1 MLGFEDGYEVAKLMA
16 ERFDLIRLR
25 EAAKILGEVSRAHGG
40 EGREF
45 LMGLVEGLN
54 EIVKFKEEVL
64 RLQNMAKA
72 MGIVLEVNV
81 KFRET

>member
-1 MLGFEDGYEVAKLMA
+1 MLSFEDGYEVAKMMA
-16 ERFDLIRLR
+16 ERFDLARLR
-25 EAAKILGEVSRAHGG
+25 EAAKILEAASKDYRE

-45 LMGLVEGLN
+45 LMGLIEGLS
-54 EIVKFKEEVL
+54 ELARFREEVL

-81 KFRET
+81 KYRGE

>member
-16 ERFDLIRLR
+16 ERFDIVRLR
-25 EAAKILGEVSRAHGG
+25 EAAKILEGVSRAHVG

-45 LMGLVEGLN
+45 LMGLAEGLS
-54 EIVKFKEEVL
+54 EITKFREELL

-81 KFRET
+81 KFREA